1 MATTGN
7 HFTLTLLLLGLLI
20 VTSLDFTVGQV
31 GVCFGRLGNNLPSVQ
46 RTLALYKKNNIRRMR
61 LYDPHPPTL
70 RALAN
75 TGIRLML
82 GVRDD
87 QLRDLANCPDAATNW
102 VRTNILQYPNV
113 TFRYIAVGNEIDP
126 ESALAPFVLP
136 AIQNI
141 YRAIRTAGRTA
152 QIKVSTSIRTDL
164 LERSYPPQSG
174 VFKCSVNWYIR
185 PIIEFL
191 RDTQTTLLVNVYPY
205 FAYLNDPKTINLS
218 YALLQPNS
226 GVIAG
231 GVYYDNL
238 YYAILDAVDAAME
251 RILTAV
257 PTLFSVLAEEEKGG
271 GSGNPGGTGSE
282 TGWPSKGGGNGQ
294 AADEG
299 YTTAVGDGP
308 IHTVENARI
317 YNNNLM
323 RIVKSGTP
331 RRPGRPLETYIFAM
345 YDENLK
351 PGPAYERHFGI
362 FLPNGQPKYQLR
374 FR

>member
-1 MATTGN
+1 MASTGI
-7 HFTLTLLLLGLLI
+7 HFTLSVFLLGLLI

-141 YRAIRTAGRTA
+141 YRAIRTAGRA
-152 QIKVSTSIRTDL
+152 SQIKVSTSIRTDL

-226 GVIAG
+226 GIIAG

-257 PTLFSVLAEEEKGG
+257 PTLFSVLSDEEMKAG

-282 TGWPSKGGGNGQ
+282 TGWPSKGGGNGK
-294 AADEG
+294 D
-299 YTTAVGDGP
+299 YTTADGDGP

-362 FLPNGQPKYQLR
+362 FLPNGQPKYQLG